1 MARWLSLLA
10 LAFVVLSGC
19 PKRKQPER
27 GAELVFKKTGDV
39 RPVVERRL
47 AQLGLVTRITD
58 DETGLTVRI
67 PEGSA
72 DADLSAVAR
81 LLLMPAKLEFCAE
94 VKPVDGALCTS
105 DAGVTIERE
114 DSPRTDCFFTGAD
127 AGQLLAA
134 GKVDGTSR
142 VLVGAAWPD
151 GPLRTF
157 FGERCLSPRVMEAEV
172 KRDSNTNS
180 PVLSMTFD
188 APTASSFADLTGKL
202 VRRRLLVVLDD
213 RVQSAPVVMEAIT
226 GGRAMLTF
234 GKNATEE
241 EIVQLGRALSGG
253 PLPGTMELERTGTY
267 GPPTLMK

>member
-1 MARWLSLLA
+1 MARWLLLP
-10 LAFVVLSGC
+10 VVLLTLAGC

-27 GAELVFKKTGDV
+27 GVELVFKKTGDV

-67 PEGSA
+67 PDASA
-72 DADLSAVAR
+72 DSTLGAVGR

-94 VKPVDGALCTS
+94 VKPVDGVLCAS

-114 DSPRTDCFFTGAD
+114 EAPRADCFFTGAD
-127 AGQLLAA
+127 AGVLVAA
-134 GKVDGTSR
+134 AKADVQGR

-157 FGERCLSPRVMEAEV
+157 LGERCLSPRVMEAEV
-172 KRDSNTNS
+172 KRDANSNR

-213 RVQSAPVVMEAIT
+213 RVQSAPVVMEAIS
-226 GGRAMLTF
+226 GGRAMLAF
-234 GKNATEE
+234 GKDSTEE
-241 EIVQLGRALSGG
+241 EITQLGRALSGG
-253 PLPGTMELERTGTY
+253 PLPGTMELERTGAY

>member
-1 MARWLSLLA
+1 MARRLL
-10 LAFVVLSGC
+10 LVPVVLLVLAGC

-27 GAELVFKKTGDV
+27 GAELVFKKTGEV

-58 DETGLTVRI
+58 DETSLTVRI
-67 PEGSA
+67 PDVESG
-72 DADLSAVAR
+72 ADLSSVGR
-81 LLLMPAKLEFCAE
+81 LLVMPAKLEFCPE
-94 VKPVDGALCTS
+94 VKPVDGALCTA
-105 DAGVTIERE
+105 DAAVTIEHE
-114 DSPRTDCFFTGAD
+114 EAPRTDCFFTGAD
-127 AGQLLAA
+127 AGVLVAA
-134 GKVDGTSR
+134 VKAPAGTR
-142 VLVGAAWPD
+142 VLVGTAWPD

-157 FGERCLSPRVMEAEV
+157 LGESCLTPRVMEAEV
-172 KRDSNTNS
+172 KPDPNS
-180 PVLSMTFD
+180 DRRVLSMTFD

-213 RVQSAPVVMEAIT
+213 RVQSAPVVMEAIS

-234 GKNATEE
+234 GKDSTEQ
-241 EIVQLGRALSGG
+241 EIAQLGRALSGG